1 MFTPSRILSRWL
13 APQKGVLFKLEDVG
27 AILDLLPQA
36 AMLVDWAD
44 FHIILANALATEMT
58 AYMRTELVGQDL
70 GSILAASDPDVS
82 LKEALKTSTFY
93 TSGNSFYVTTR
104 SGGKVNVKASV
115 MQDTS
120 AKWMLISL
128 EAEKQLERKQIE
140 EERAHQLWKNLN
152 QLSQALLSEELGASL
167 EMILQAACQI
177 TGADCAAI
185 YQANGETPAL
195 YKSASWGD
203 SEFLPDQTQPQDLIN
218 TKETYLWVRRMHPL
232 TILQSRAR
240 QAGLAYLASSPLGDN
255 FARVGM
261 IVLGSRNS
269 PLALLPDALPVLA
282 SFASTAVDI
291 TSRANRLKELLE
303 VSEYAGKTADQLKNE
318 IEDNLIL
325 LKPDL
330 TIMDF
335 NRAAERSLGYSLKEA
350 ADQPYERIII
360 SSERLDHHL
369 SVALESNTPS
379 LLEDIKLFRRN
390 GQAFAAQL
398 RIIPIHLLRQG
409 PGIAIL
415 FQDFSEKEMILQ
427 RNEILEQRAVLGEV
441 TASFAHEVRNPIN
454 NISTGLQLLEINLP
468 ANDPNQENIKRLQ
481 TDCNRLT
488 ALIKSGLSLVRPMEY
503 KMESIQ
509 VGEMLENLLA
519 TWRYR
524 LERNNVVAQLQVEP
538 KLPQVEGDLRAME
551 QIFTNLINNAVDAMN
566 TNQPDHARLLGIKV
580 RQSYAGS
587 EQSQVVVSVS
597 DTGPGIPDEIRERI
611 FEPFFTTKPGG
622 TGIGLAIVKRI
633 VTAHKGSIYVESV
646 PGSTVFQVQF
656 PIWRDKI
663 LRM

>member
-1 MFTPSRILSRWL
+1 MISQSNLFSKWL
-13 APQKGVLFKLEDVG
+13 TPQKGVLLKLEDIG

-36 AMLVDWAD
+36 AMLVDWPG
-44 FHIILANALATEMT
+44 FRIILANALATEMT

-70 GSILAASDPDVS
+70 GVILSATDPDVS
-82 LKEALKTSTFY
+82 LKEAVKTSTFY
-93 TSGNSFYVTTR
+93 NSGNSFLVTTR
-104 SGGKVNVKASV
+104 SGSKVNVKVSV

-120 AKWMLISL
+120 GKWILLSL
-128 EAEKQLERKQIE
+128 EADKQRERKQIE
-140 EERAHQLWKNLN
+140 EERAHKLWKNLN
-152 QLSQALLSEELGASL
+152 QLSQAMLSENLGANL
-167 EMILQAACQI
+167 EIILQVACQV
-177 TGADCAAI
+177 TGAECAAI
-185 YQANGETPAL
+185 YQADGAVPVLHRLA
-195 YKSASWGD
+195 AWGD
-203 SEFLPDQTQPQDLIN
+203 CDFLPDQTQPQDLMN
-218 TKETYLWVRRMHPL
+218 TKEIHVWVRRMHPL
-232 TILQSRAR
+232 TNLQSRAR
-240 QAGLAYLASSPLGDN
+240 QAGLAYLASAALGDH

-261 IVLGSRNS
+261 IVLGGKNT
-269 PLALLPDALPVLA
+269 PPALLQDALPVLA

-291 TSRANRLKELLE
+291 TSRTLQLKEQLQLN
-303 VSEYAGKTADQLKNE
+303 EYSVKTADNLKNE
-318 IEDNLIL
+318 IHDNLIL

-335 NRAAERSLGYSLKEA
+335 NRAAERSLGYALKEA
-350 ADQPYERIII
+350 VDQPYERIII

-369 SVALESNTPS
+369 SAALEKNTPS

-390 GQAFAAQL
+390 GQAFAAEL
-398 RIIPIHLLRQG
+398 RIIPIQVLPQG
-409 PGIAIL
+409 PGIAII
-415 FQDFSEKEMILQ
+415 FQDFSEKEKIMQ

-488 ALIKSGLSLVRPMEY
+488 ALIKSGLSFVRPMEY

-509 VGEMLENLLA
+509 VGEMLDNLLA

-551 QIFTNLINNAVDAMN
+551 QIFTNLINNAVDAMSA
-566 TNQPDHARLLGIKV
+566 NQPAQSRLLGIKV
-580 RQSYAGS
+580 RQVYANA

-597 DTGPGIPDEIRERI
+597 DTGPGIPDDIRDRI

-633 VTAHKGSIYVESV
+633 VTAHKGSITVESV

-656 PIWRDKI
+656 PTWRDKI